1 MRIEGEDKTLP
12 NEQEISNY
20 HLSLITY
27 CTQLMK
33 NKKDKLPSYFFN
45 FSIMVIFVGQ

>member
-1 MRIEGEDKTLP
+1 MSKKFQNIT
-12 NEQEISNY
+12 Y
-20 HLSLITY
+20 HLLHT
-27 CTQLMK
+27 MDE